1 MTLGG
6 RLNRRDFIKAGIAT
20 GAAFSFEPAEPMVD
34 FHTKHLVWII
44 NGNGSRKKDWYEN
57 PAMFPNYSRLVH
69 EGFVYEESLN
79 ETVANHDLAVV
90 ELLTGNAAAT
100 PDRMYPT
107 PLHYVRQAYGD
118 SATRYWMINSVSS
131 YGQWCRSANCMLKHE
146 SAPVQLV
153 AAGNQLGDTALTAAE
168 KKRTHEFLKDMS
180 ADHAW
185 ETGLENA
192 PIPRSPF
199 VGDAAGFAAIPHVLK
214 EFKPRLIVFHQ
225 VGHDTGH
232 GDPDYFRKQNGY
244 FEYQKVCRTTD
255 EQLGY
260 ILDFVKNDPYFS
272 RNTSIVIR
280 PEFGRDDEVN
290 EFGQLNHSCG
300 YDQTCRSAEIWWG
313 PDFKSGVEK
322 RLTNRRDVVPTIA
335 RLFNVETP
343 FAEGLPHKELWKTD
357 LTNS

>member
-1 MTLGG
+1 M
-6 RLNRRDFIKAGIAT
+6 KAGIAT
-20 GAAFSFEPAEPMVD
+20 GAAFSFRPAEHIVE
-34 FHTKHLVWII
+34 FQTKHLIWII

-57 PAMFPNYSRLVH
+57 PAMFPNYARLVR

-79 ETVANHDLAVV
+79 DTVANHDLAVL
-90 ELLTGNAAAT
+90 ELLTGNAAVT
-100 PDRMYPT
+100 DRTFPT
-107 PLHYVRQAYGD
+107 PLHYARKAYGD

-131 YGQWCRSANCMLKHE
+131 YGQWCRSADCLLANE
-146 SAPVQLV
+146 AAPVHLV
-153 AAGNQLGDTALTAAE
+153 AAGNELRDTLLSAAE
-168 KKRTHEFLKDMS
+168 KRRTREFLDDMFAS
-180 ADHAW
+180 HAW
-185 ETGLENA
+185 ETDLENA

-214 EFKPRLIVFHQ
+214 EFKPRMIVFHQ

-232 GDPDYFRKQNGY
+232 GDADYLRKQSGY

-255 EQLGY
+255 EQLGH

-272 RNTSIVIR
+272 RHTAIVIR

-322 RLTNRRDVVPTIA
+322 RVTNRRDVVPTIA
-335 RLFNVETP
+335 RLFNVEAP
-343 FAEGLPHKELWKTD
+343 FAQGQPHLEMFKD
-357 LTNS
+357 PRSARM